1 MAEILKTRLQLRR
14 GYETAWEKNNPI
26 LAAGEPGFVL
36 DKNLLKIGDGVTHWK
51 DLPYINGSSEVF
63 DEQVQQIIADLEIL
77 EQLVINK
84 ADKSATLAGYGINDA
99 YTKTETDEALLL
111 KVSKLEYETK
121 VSEIDAELLSKASVV
136 DVYKKDETYNR
147 EEIAKLIADVTGG
160 ESAAEAL
167 AALEAYKT
175 SNNAR
180 VEALELIV
188 NGREAVE
195 GTEKIIGLVEKVA
208 KLESVNALKIE
219 AIKIGETSLDVKDG
233 IVVLPLALST
243 QAGLVKSSDAEN
255 AISVTENGIMM
266 VNSVNVN
273 KLVQTTGDWIILNG
287 GASK

>member
-1 MAEILKTRLQLRR
+1 MAEILRTRFQLRR
-14 GYETAWEKNNPI
+14 GYEAAWEKNNPI

-36 DKNLLKIGDGVTHWK
+36 DKNLLKIGDGVTRWK
-51 DLPYINGSSEVF
+51 DLPYINNGSEVF

-84 ADKSATLAGYGINDA
+84 ADKSTTLAGYGINDA

-111 KVSKLEYETK
+111 KVSKLEYEAK
-121 VSEIDAELLSKASVV
+121 VSEIDAELLSKANVV

-180 VEALELIV
+180 VESLELIV

>member
-14 GYETAWEKNNPI
+14 GYEAAWEKNNPI

-111 KVSKLEYETK
+111 KVSKLEYENK

-243 QAGLVKSSDAEN
+243 QAGLVKSSNAEN
-255 AISVTENGIMM
+255 AISVTESGIMM